1 MKNLKS
7 IVKTFLFSALCA
19 IAILTTDH
27 IVTLDKSVTESSV
40 STCCEEYPDLSAN
53 DSMH

>member
-7 IVKTFLFSALCA
+7 MVKMFLFSALFA

-27 IVTLDKSVTESSV
+27 TVTSDKNVTESSV
-40 STCCEEYPDLSAN
+40 STCCEEYPNLSAGE
-53 DSMH
+53 SGH